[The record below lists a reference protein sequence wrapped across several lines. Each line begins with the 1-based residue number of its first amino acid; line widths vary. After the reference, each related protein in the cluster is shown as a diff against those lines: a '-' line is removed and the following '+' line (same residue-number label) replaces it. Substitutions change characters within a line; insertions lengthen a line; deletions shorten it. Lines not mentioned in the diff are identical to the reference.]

1 MTKKLN
7 LNGKYFTKNEFMDI
21 YEKTITEMFTTNKD
35 FRNKIMSGDINKS
48 SLSPKI
54 ISDELWD
61 RIK

>member
-7 LNGKYFTKNEFMDI
+7 LNGKYFTKSEFMDI
-21 YEKTITEMFTTNKD
+21 YEKTITEKFTTNKD

-48 SLSPKI
+48 SLSTKI

>member
-7 LNGKYFTKNEFMDI
+7 LNGKYFTKDEFMDI